1 MILNI
6 ETTQKERVLSDI
18 KKAFHTDKKE
28 VKVTLKEHEVTPI
41 INIEIKSKQPR
52 CISLEALKETLY
64 YIEDYK
70 IRIII

>member
-18 KKAFHTDKKE
+18 KEAFHTDKKE
-28 VKVTLKEHEVTPI
+28 VEVTLKEHEVTPI

-52 CISLEALKETLY
+52 CISLEALKEMLY